1 MIPVMPSQG
10 NPFAR
15 DAYPDGC
22 GAERALVTLHE
33 PVRDRI
39 VDVLREAAT
48 REQRL
53 DAADGGGELLR
64 LHAARAGFGKTRLLA
79 SLTDELAVSAAAV
92 INANPDGQTGLTWDQ
107 LYWRT
112 LRAWHAPDA
121 GSPGR
126 MEILAR
132 ELFAWINAGLI
143 SAGTIPCTHPE
154 AARQALRQQAQ
165 ALFNF
170 QDPGQKVAQWFA
182 ANFERL
188 LPAATPLLA
197 RAAGVTEPTA
207 SLWLRALMA
216 YSQGNADGP
225 TMQWDGL
232 AWALAQPATLG
243 FSRVTSVV
251 PADTSASRLRF
262 LEFARITSV
271 TRPLLVVCDHL
282 DLLHGH
288 PAEIAGTAAVLT
300 EISRHVARSLS
311 ILSVNDDLWERNF
324 LPALPSAT
332 LDRLTGLQ
340 QSLQP
345 ISEADAEQ
353 LITVRLSAAGIEGR
367 HAQSFLRRLNLAA
380 LPSAHGGTYPRAVLR
395 HAAAAWPSFASHIS
409 SSHSH
414 RPPSPDVPNP
424 FLLVPEESTHPP
436 APPEIP
442 APHPV
447 PTVTPSSSA
456 PPRSFHQ
463 LRNQFLGGPPL
474 PADPDRLFQLTR
486 EIGRSLAVLSW
497 LEESPASTPD
507 QRCGAW
513 ISPDAEIWFGGE
525 PYADHH
531 YWSALVSHVHSRALT
546 RSQPVRLAIFSTPLH
561 PAPLRSWMAADEIIA
576 ARSHFLDIHSL
587 DQVELASLYAA
598 HALLAPATGTDSAAT
613 ATAFA
618 ATAPHISFLWKNLT
632 RHQPAHG

>member
-1 MIPVMPSQG
+1 MIPQMSSQE

-15 DAYPDGC
+15 DAYPDGHGPGC
-22 GAERALVTLHE
+22 AVVSLHG

-39 VDVLREAAT
+39 VAVLREASA
-48 REQRL
+48 REQRP
-53 DAADGGGELLR
+53 DAADGGGDLLR

-79 SLTDELAVSAAAV
+79 SLTDELAASAAV
-92 INANPDGQTGLTWDQ
+92 IDANPEGQSGLTWDQ
-107 LYWRT
+107 LFWRT
-112 LRAWHAPDA
+112 LRTWHAPQTD
-121 GSPGR
+121 SPGR
-126 MEILAR
+126 LEIFAR

-154 AARQALRQQAQ
+154 TARQALREQAQ
-165 ALFNF
+165 SLFDF

-207 SLWLRALMA
+207 SLWLHALMA
-216 YSQGNADGP
+216 YSQGKADGP
-225 TMQWDGL
+225 TIQWDGL
-232 AWALAQPATLG
+232 AWSLAQPATLG

-251 PADTSASRLRF
+251 PADSSTSRLRF

-300 EISRHVARSLS
+300 EISRHVARSLC

-324 LPALPSAT
+324 LPTLPSAT

-345 ISEADAEQ
+345 ISETEAEQ
-353 LITVRLSAAGIEGR
+353 LITARLSAAGIDGR
-367 HAQSFLRRLNLAA
+367 HAQSFLRRLNLSALAA
-380 LPSAHGGTYPRAVLR
+380 AHGGTYPRAVLR
-395 HAAAAWPSFASHIS
+395 HAASAWPSFATHIS
-409 SSHSH
+409 SSHSN
-414 RPPSPDVPNP
+414 RPPPPEVPNP
-424 FLLVPEESTHPP
+424 FLLVPEEPTPAP

-442 APHPV
+442 TPAPP
-447 PTVTPSSSA
+447 PPAIPSTSA
-456 PPRSFHQ
+456 PPRTFHQ
-463 LRNQFLGGPPL
+463 LRNQFLSGPPL

-486 EIGRSLAVLSW
+486 EIGRNLAVLSW

-507 QRCGAW
+507 QHCGAW
-513 ISPDAEIWFGGE
+513 ISPDAEIWFGSE

-531 YWSALVSHVHSRALT
+531 YWSALISHVRSRSLS

-598 HALLAPATGTDSAAT
+598 HAILTPATGSDAT
-613 ATAFA
+613 AKANVFA

>member
-1 MIPVMPSQG
+1 MIRPMSSLG

-15 DAYPDGC
+15 DVYPDGY
-22 GAERALVTLHE
+22 GAGSAVVALHE

-39 VDVLREAAT
+39 AAVLRDAST

-53 DAADGGGELLR
+53 DAADGGGDLLR

-79 SLTDELAVSAAAV
+79 SLANELAAPAAV
-92 INANPDGQTGLTWDQ
+92 IDANPEGQTGLSWDQ

-112 LRAWHAPDA
+112 LRAWHAPEA
-121 GSPGR
+121 GRPGR
-126 MEILAR
+126 MEVIAR

-154 AARQALRQQAQ
+154 AARQALRDQAQ
-165 ALFNF
+165 ALFDF

-216 YSQGNADGP
+216 YSQGKADGP
-225 TMQWDGL
+225 AMQWDGL

-243 FSRVTSVV
+243 ISRVTSIV

-262 LEFARITSV
+262 LEFARIVSV
-271 TRPLLVVCDHL
+271 TRPLLVICDHL

-300 EISRHVARSLS
+300 EISRHVARSLC

-345 ISEADAEQ
+345 ISETEAEQ
-353 LITVRLSAAGIEGR
+353 LVTARLSAAGIDGWQ
-367 HAQSFLRRLNLAA
+367 AQSFLRRLHLAA
-380 LPSAHGGTYPRAVLR
+380 LQGTHGGTYPRAVLR
-395 HAAAAWPSFASHIS
+395 HAAAAWPAFASQIAP
-409 SSHSH
+409 SHSR
-414 RPPSPDVPNP
+414 RPSPPDVPNP
-424 FLLVPEESTHPP
+424 FLLVPEESPPAP

-442 APHPV
+442 APAPV
-447 PTVTPSSSA
+447 ATAFDCSSA
-456 PPRSFHQ
+456 PPRTFHQ
-463 LRNQFLGGPPL
+463 LRNQFLSGPPL

-497 LEESPASTPD
+497 LEEPPADTPD

-531 YWSALVSHVHSRALT
+531 YWSALVSHVRSRSLT
-546 RSQPVRLAIFSTPLH
+546 RSHPVRLAIFSTPLH

-598 HALLAPATGTDSAAT
+598 HALLAPATGSDAAAKT
-613 ATAFA
+613 NVFA

-632 RHQPAHG
+632 RHQPVHG